1 VGFPERLTGMG
12 MPRWDLWVL
21 RHVAHTVMLR
31 RLGASDRR
39 RDYLEEH
46 ARPIV
51 GGVSGEDG
59 TTPEYPDLRRQDL
72 SREGGA
78 APLPDLSQHDLDR
91 IAGQRSRQDE
101 ALQGHKKPSL
111 GSGSCAASTRSSAR

>member
-1 VGFPERLTGMG
+1 
-12 MPRWDLWVL
+12 
-21 RHVAHTVMLR
+21 MLR

-46 ARPIV
+46 ARHMV
-51 GGVSGEDG
+51 GGVSGQDG

-72 SREGGA
+72 SRAGGA

-91 IAGQRSRQDE
+91 IAGQRSREDE
-101 ALQGHKKPSL
+101 ALQGHKKPSFWKRL
-111 GSGSCAASTRSSAR
+111 LRR